1 MGESQKVDEL
11 LQKLKSLG
19 DRAKSTR
26 SQLGSPLV
34 DRVLERVG
42 RISEKLPQHNG
53 DSNPRQPQQPQEPK
67 VVCPKCGHSFSEDIA
82 FCSTCGFSF
91 QEQKR
96 EQAKAVFEREKIER
110 GSRVGVVF

>member
-34 DRVLERVG
+34 DRLFDRVDKLSS
-42 RISEKLPQHNG
+42 RLPQNG
-53 DSNPRQPQQPQEPK
+53 DSRSQQQPPQAE
-67 VVCPKCGHSFSEDIA
+67 VRRTCPKCGRSFSEDVA
-82 FCSTCGFSF
+82 FCNCGYSF
-91 QEQKR
+91 RAQEIEERHQR
-96 EQAKAVFEREKIER
+96 EDRERLER
-110 GSRVGVVF
+110 NSRASIIS